1 MLGNCLCFLLAGDV
15 FQFPSAWD
23 DSELAFQQAAG
34 ALPLVLQGVTKAL
47 LLSLLTRLPK
57 I

>member
-1 MLGNCLCFLLAGDV
+1 MLGNCLCFLLDGDV